1 METTTIQ
8 LKEKTL
14 NRLKYFKAFS
24 KESYDEILN
33 KLIDNL
39 EEGELTETAIKKI
52 EAGLRD
58 IKTGRI
64 ISLESYAKKRG
75 IKFE

>member
-52 EAGLRD
+52 EAV
-58 IKTGRI
+58 
-64 ISLESYAKKRG
+64 E
-75 IKFE
+75 